1 MNSKGR
7 ELNIIQLIFGACS
20 KTGVILNGEPQFHA
34 SMHLNNNAT
43 IVIKGFFSSINQG
56 IHATFLR

>member
-1 MNSKGR
+1 MNSKWR

-20 KTGVILNGEPQFHA
+20 KTRVILYGEPQFHP
-34 SMHLNNNAT
+34 SMHLNNDAT
-43 IVIKGFFSSINQG
+43 IMVKGFFSSINQG